1 VTTQALTSAKV
12 RTIVAVEA
20 AFVDL
25 IEGQEEGCYGSR
37 HLRAPTDRDS

>member
-1 VTTQALTSAKV
+1 VTTQVLTSAKV
-12 RTIVAVEA
+12 GTIVAIEA

-37 HLRAPTDRDS
+37 HGRRTIRS